1 MQRQRYHI
9 TSWTKAFL
17 KTPFTLECKN
27 IMRKQIQH
35 DLLPVNT
42 TKLPLDLQFNDD
54 QLLITGITL
63 VIIFITISGYCNIRV
78 LCFLKKRY
86 QSKKSSKDLLQGH
99 QAIADLVVTFFII
112 PLEVEWAP
120 TYR

>member
-1 MQRQRYHI
+1 
-9 TSWTKAFL
+9 
-17 KTPFTLECKN
+17 
-27 IMRKQIQH
+27 MRKQIQH

-42 TKLPLDLQFNDD
+42 TELPLDLQFDDD
-54 QLLITGITL
+54 QQITIITL
-63 VIIFITISGYCNIRV
+63 VIIIITISGFCNIMV